1 MMNKKYLIV
10 IEIIW
15 IATGI
20 LSILAGIKYAITE
33 CGPKIFIFILLALVS
48 FLFAWLRHRQRKK
61 S

>member
-1 MMNKKYLIV
+1 MNKKYLIV

-20 LSILAGIKYAITE
+20 LSIVAGTKYAITE
-33 CGPKIFIFILLALVS
+33 GGPKIFIFILLALVS
-48 FLFAWLRHRQRKK
+48 FLFAWVRHRERKK